1 MASLIDLTAFA
12 PQARRFLSELEAHND
27 RAWFSAHKQRY
38 DTEVKRPAELMIAQL
53 TPELEVL
60 SGERPRPKL
69 FRPHRDVRF
78 SDDKLPFHTHLHA
91 IWTLPDGRAWY
102 FALSRDYATA
112 GVGILTFDARQ
123 MLAWQAA
130 LMGREGEELER
141 IIARSGARLDPAP
154 EPATG
159 PAQGPRAELMRRP
172 GCVLWI
178 DGIFDDLTPDP
189 VATLLQCYAR
199 LQPLQDWLGKRL

>member
-12 PQARRFLSELEAHND
+12 PQARRFLAELDANND
-27 RAWFSAHKQRY
+27 RAWFSANKQRY
-38 DTEVKRPAELMIAQL
+38 DTEVKRPAELLIAQL

-60 SGERPRPKL
+60 SGEAPRPKL

-78 SDDKLPFHTHLHA
+78 SEDKLPFHTHLHA
-91 IWTLPDGRAWY
+91 LWSLPDGRAWY
-102 FALSRDYATA
+102 FALSSDYAAA
-112 GVGILTFDARQ
+112 GVGILGFDARQ

-154 EPATG
+154 DPAAEA
-159 PAQGPRAELMRRP
+159 PEGPRADLMRRP

-178 DGIFDDLTPDP
+178 DGIFEDLAPDP